1 MKIWLGLILLGLGLA
16 SSEAAAEAAAQSPPV
31 DTQGANKLTQLKF
44 LMDYTLFH
52 IGAYITLSTLLVAL
66 LGLEGFKQ
74 RAMGMKYF
82 LLVTLV
88 CFMLAGIC
96 GGIVAS
102 NIPYFTSVDEL
113 SHKNIGPFFAV
124 RAYPLIV
131 WTSAEHVFFWIG
143 VSSALIGVLT
153 IIVFG
158 SYTRR
163 SAAATAER
171 ASQIGRACLEAVH
184 HVEPNEAPTFRNM
197 GEQLLQVGSD
207 ADARSEADAKARAE
221 AKAKARARGQQPAG

>member
-16 SSEAAAEAAAQSPPV
+16 ISEAAEQSPNVIEP
-31 DTQGANKLTQLKF
+31 QGANKLTQLKF
-44 LMDYTLFH
+44 LMDYTIFH

-82 LLVTLV
+82 LLLTLV

-113 SHKNIGPFFAV
+113 RGENIGPFFAV

-131 WTSAEHVFFWIG
+131 WTSAEHVFFWVG
-143 VSSALIGVLT
+143 VSFALIGVL

-158 SYTRR
+158 SNTSR

-171 ASQIGRACLEAVH
+171 ARQIGRACSEAAA
-184 HVEPNEAPTFRNM
+184 HVEPDQAPKFTAK
-197 GEQLLQVGSD
+197 GQELQQLGD
-207 ADARSEADAKARAE
+207 EADARSAKEAKE

>member
-1 MKIWLGLILLGLGLA
+1 MKIWLGL
-16 SSEAAAEAAAQSPPV
+16 SEAAAESSSDP
-31 DTQGANKLTQLKF
+31 QGANKLTQLKF
-44 LMDYTLFH
+44 LMDYTIFH

-66 LGLEGFKQ
+66 LGLEGLKQ

-82 LLVTLV
+82 LLLTLV

-102 NIPYFTSVDEL
+102 NIPYFTSVDQF
-113 SHKNIGPFFAV
+113 SDKNIGPFFAV
-124 RAYPLIV
+124 RAFPLIV
-131 WTSAEHVFFWIG
+131 WTSAEHVFFWVG
-143 VSSALIGVLT
+143 VSSALIGVPI

-158 SYTRR
+158 SNTRR

-171 ASQIGRACLEAVH
+171 ACQIGRACLDAEG
-184 HVEPNEAPTFRNM
+184 HVELNHAPTFREM
-197 GEQLLQVGSD
+197 GERLLQLGNE

-221 AKAKARARGQQPAG
+221 AKARARGQQPAG

>member
-16 SSEAAAEAAAQSPPV
+16 ISEAAEQSPDPL
-31 DTQGANKLTQLKF
+31 GANKLTQLKF
-44 LMDYTLFH
+44 LMDYTIFH

-82 LLVTLV
+82 LLLTLV

-113 SHKNIGPFFAV
+113 SHENIGPFFAV
-124 RAYPLIV
+124 RSYPLIV
-131 WTSAEHVFFWIG
+131 WTSAEHVFFWVG
-143 VSSALIGVLT
+143 VSSALIGVLK

-158 SYTRR
+158 SNTGR

-171 ASQIGRACLEAVH
+171 ARQIGRACFEAAD
-184 HVEPNEAPTFRNM
+184 HVEPNKASTFIEM
-197 GEQLLQVGSD
+197 GQELRQLENE
-207 ADARSEADAKARAE
+207 ADARSEADAAEAE